1 MSLPRKLAH
10 DSPVQGRSPGEVPR
24 APGTFFS
31 FRTLVPV
38 TWHGVCVLLRWM
50 SVSLGVGLLHKDKD
64 LSVSLTAEPAVLD
77 QTAAE
82 WVKK

>member
-1 MSLPRKLAH
+1 M
-10 DSPVQGRSPGEVPR
+10 
-24 APGTFFS
+24 
-31 FRTLVPV
+31 
-38 TWHGVCVLLRWM
+38 
-50 SVSLGVGLLHKDKD
+50 LHKDKD